1 MPLTLALNNI
11 THHYGSKCALEN
23 LSLTIAFP
31 SLVALIGPNG
41 GGKST
46 LLKLV
51 AGLLK
56 LQQGSFDLSVP
67 RHKIAYVAQ
76 QSTLDHHFPIRVFD
90 VVAMGLFAKIGCF
103 GKLTRDNTE
112 NIFKALHTVGLEGFE
127 YAPINTLSGGQFQ
140 RMMFA
145 RVIVQDADLLLL
157 DEPFAAIDSETKHQ
171 LMKLIQNWHNDGKT
185 ILVVLHDIKLAADY
199 FPHIVMLS
207 KNVLKS
213 GSSQEIFGTEFLN
226 SPLFTQE
233 LI

>member
-1 MPLTLALNNI
+1 MTLALNNI
-11 THHYGSKCALEN
+11 THYYGSKCALEN
-23 LSLTIAFP
+23 LNLTISFP
-31 SLVALIGPNG
+31 NLVALIGPNG

-56 LQQGSFDLSVP
+56 AQEGTLDLSVP

-112 NIFKALHTVGLEGFE
+112 NIFKALNTVGLEGFE

-157 DEPFAAIDSETKHQ
+157 DEPFAAIDTETKHY
-171 LMKLIQNWHNDGKT
+171 LMKLIQNWHREGKT

-199 FPHIVMLS
+199 FSHIIMLS

-213 GSSQEIFGTEFLN
+213 GSPEEIFGTEFLN
-226 SPLFTQE
+226 SPLLTQE